1 MALGA
6 GAGHVRG
13 LVLRHAG
20 RLALWGSLIGL
31 TLSWPVGRALQSL
44 LFGITGGDVISW
56 LLAPALLISVA
67 LVAGLVPAG
76 KAAKADPAVTLRS
89 E

>member
-1 MALGA
+1 
-6 GAGHVRG
+6 
-13 LVLRHAG
+13 
-20 RLALWGSLIGL
+20 
-31 TLSWPVGRALQSL
+31 
-44 LFGITGGDVISW
+44 VISW